1 MILLR
6 RFRRSKAFSQGIHS
20 KAETAVLCR
29 KNGAYNARIVQL
41 YMHPCRI
48 QKPKVIPLS
57 VFKLENICLKQEKT
71 VTALAKLS
79 AQASCS
85 ISQRIPK
92 SKASGCPLS
101 VFKSGNICFKAG
113 KKGNDAAKLPAHDLP
128 TIMCTAHTGSPKQ
141 GPRAVGRV
149 QLNVHANF
157 HGCLKQEKRKRSSQS
172 SLRMHCVHKIPK
184 PRPSSCWP
192 HPINV
197 NFHSCVRQETQ

>member
-1 MILLR
+1 MQPDHYTNCHGPLTILAAKLHKLR
-6 RFRRSKAFSQGIHS
+6 NCLIGKLQPALCRKNRDRTCRACSNPSVSLQI
-20 KAETAVLCR
+20 AETAVLCR

-101 VFKSGNICFKAG
+101 VFESGNITLKAG
-113 KKGNDAAKLPAHDLP
+113 K
-128 TIMCTAHTGSPKQ
+128 
-141 GPRAVGRV
+141 RV
-149 QLNVHANF
+149 
-157 HGCLKQEKRKRSSQS
+157 
-172 SLRMHCVHKIPK
+172 
-184 PRPSSCWP
+184 
-192 HPINV
+192 
-197 NFHSCVRQETQ
+197 

>member
-1 MILLR
+1 MQEKWCL
-6 RFRRSKAFSQGIHS
+6 QCPHC
-20 KAETAVLCR
+20 T
-29 KNGAYNARIVQL
+29 IVHASLQD
-41 YMHPCRI
+41 
-48 QKPKVIPLS
+48 PKTKSNTPLS
-57 VFKLENICLKQEKT
+57 FQIGKHL
-71 VTALAKLS
+71 
-79 AQASCS
+79 
-85 ISQRIPK
+85 
-92 SKASGCPLS
+92 
-101 VFKSGNICFKAG
+101 FKAG
-113 KKGNDAAKLPAHDLP
+113 KNSNGARKALCTSLMLHLPKDPKIKSKRLPPLSLQIWKHLFQSRKKGNDAAKLPAHDLP